1 MEPRCYDWRID
12 KEDDGHWLVGTF
24 SHWNKKDQEFV
35 NLKGSV
41 KLNAVAGEHAW
52 TEEGYF
58 QLCPALDLVG
68 GARWP
73 KLVAGPDVWPLGD
86 PAPVP
91 SRHPQGN
98 PQDYLPIP
106 GVDIR
111 EIGSDQYLNWW
122 DEALLKAGLTAVEV
136 TC

>member
-35 NLKGSV
+35 NLNGSV
-41 KLNAVAGEHAW
+41 KLNAIAGEHAW

-73 KLVAGPDVWPLGD
+73 KLVAGPDVWPLAD

-91 SRHPQGN
+91 TSL
-98 PQDYLPIP
+98 PQDYLTEL

-111 EIGSDQYLNWW
+111 EVGSPDYMNWW
-122 DEALLKAGLTAVEV
+122 EAALLKAGLTAVEV